1 MADPSFRI
9 AIIGA
14 GQVGGAVAYAL
25 ILRSFASE
33 LLLVDVDLA
42 RRDAQVHDLS
52 DVTYSS
58 NSNTRVK
65 AASHHEA
72 GQCDIIVITAGSK
85 YFIGEKH
92 IKAIGLNDFYF
103 TL

>member
-9 AIIGA
+9 AIIGS

-33 LLLVDVDLA
+33 LLLVDVDLP

-58 NSNTRVK
+58 NSNTRVR
-65 AASHHEA
+65 AANYHEA
-72 GQCDIIVITAGSK
+72 SQCDIIVITAGSK

-92 IKAIGLNDFYF
+92 IMILRLD
-103 TL
+103 LSII